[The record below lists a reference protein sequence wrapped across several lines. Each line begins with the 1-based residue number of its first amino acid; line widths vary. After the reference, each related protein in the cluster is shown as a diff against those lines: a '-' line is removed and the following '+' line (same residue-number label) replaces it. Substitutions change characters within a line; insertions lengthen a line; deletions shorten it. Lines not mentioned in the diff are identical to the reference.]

1 MVWIFLAE
9 ALVFAAL
16 IPLIIRS
23 RKKTAKEGDLE
34 LERESLEEGLNG
46 EEVRNLLGRLSNFIL
61 NWDGEL
67 ERMDKRA
74 AAVLI
79 EQKARVKE
87 GHDLEVRM
95 EAELHQIKGEQ
106 RQREEHSQKEVAK
119 SILGMVVR
127 EKSPTELLDWAHPTS
142 EAYSRA
148 TQPSNPA
155 QGTGKPAELGT
166 ASKPTVASASR
177 PASGPPGKTAPTSPP
192 KSAAPVRSWKPE
204 KVFAS

>member
-1 MVWIFLAE
+1 MLWIFLIE
-9 ALVFAAL
+9 ALVFAVL

-23 RKKTAKEGDLE
+23 RKKTAKEGELE
-34 LERESLEEGLNG
+34 LEREAVEEGLDG
-46 EEVRNLLGRLSNFIL
+46 EEVRNLLSRLSNFIL

-74 AAVLI
+74 AALLI
-79 EQKARVKE
+79 EQKARIKE
-87 GHDLEVRM
+87 GHDLHLRL
-95 EAELHQIKGEQ
+95 EAEMHQLKGEQ

-142 EAYSRA
+142 GVYSRSA
-148 TQPSNPA
+148 GPS
-155 QGTGKPAELGT
+155 QDD
-166 ASKPTVASASR
+166 ASGKPTVANSGRPSGEAASK
-177 PASGPPGKTAPTSPP
+177 PASSPP
-192 KSAAPVRSWKPE
+192 AKPATPVRSWRPD